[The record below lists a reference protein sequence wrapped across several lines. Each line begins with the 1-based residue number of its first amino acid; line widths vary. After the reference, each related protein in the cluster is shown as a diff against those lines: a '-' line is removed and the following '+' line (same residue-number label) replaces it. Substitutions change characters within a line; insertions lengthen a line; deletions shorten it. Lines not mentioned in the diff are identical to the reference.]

1 LNFPGYNPDFPLF
14 FFVLSLR
21 WQSVALL
28 LSPSSV
34 TMSSLDTATPFVYP
48 SSTLFHA
55 QLSLLN
61 LLVTPQQKSVKF
73 TCSFLRKRLSPT
85 LRASDS
91 AFVRRVYGITYTLLL
106 ILLLC
111 TKPVSGTFAAA
122 LPLHFLP
129 PPVSHPNA
137 ALKNSKNS
145 ESSRTPLSTLQQ
157 KPKPAEPLV
166 GAYFMHHSP
175 IPAFTTSLTSSSPRL
190 TPASPAYHIL
200 IILWSA
206 QLFEKRHLPQPAPI
220 PSFFRPTKKA
230 PPYPLHL
237 IRSPP
242 PIKNTPKPKNTTP
255 TDRSYHSDRLHFS
268 LEFNYLIPIQQ
279 TSYSSAQN

>member
-1 LNFPGYNPDFPLF
+1 
-14 FFVLSLR
+14 
-21 WQSVALL
+21 
-28 LSPSSV
+28 
-34 TMSSLDTATPFVYP
+34 MSSLDTAASFAYP

-55 QLSLLN
+55 QLSLLD
-61 LLVTPQQKSVKF
+61 LLVTPQQKSVKS

-91 AFVRRVYGITYTLLL
+91 TFVKRVYGLTYTLLL

-111 TKPVSGTFAAA
+111 SKPVSDTFAAA
-122 LPLHFLP
+122 LPLHFPP
-129 PPVSHPNA
+129 PPVSHPND
-137 ALKNSKNS
+137 ALKNSKNT
-145 ESSRTPLSTLQQ
+145 ESSRTPLSTLQK

-175 IPAFTTSLTSSSPRL
+175 IPTLTTSLTSHSPRL

-220 PSFFRPTKKA
+220 PLFFRPPKR
-230 PPYPLHL
+230 HL
-237 IRSPP
+237 TRYYI
-242 PIKNTPKPKNTTP
+242 
-255 TDRSYHSDRLHFS
+255 
-268 LEFNYLIPIQQ
+268 
-279 TSYSSAQN
+279 